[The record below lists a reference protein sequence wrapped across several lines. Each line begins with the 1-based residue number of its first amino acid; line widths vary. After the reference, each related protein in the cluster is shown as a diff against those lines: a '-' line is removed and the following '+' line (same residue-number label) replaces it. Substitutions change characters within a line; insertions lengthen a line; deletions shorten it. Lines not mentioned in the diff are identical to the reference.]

1 MRVLALDVGDRRVG
15 IAISD
20 PIGMLARPLTVVK
33 RSGRDYQ
40 RIADLAKEHGVELIV
55 AGCPRNMDGSEGEQA
70 RKVEAYLAGLEEH
83 IDVPI
88 ELWDERL
95 STFEAQRLMIEAGRR
110 ARERRERIDAAAAA
124 VILQDY
130 LDTGKGRES
139 P

>member
-1 MRVLALDVGDRRVG
+1 MRILALDVGDRRVG
-15 IAISD
+15 VAISD
-20 PIGMLARPLTVVK
+20 PIGMLARPLTVVI

-40 RIADLAKEHGVELIV
+40 RIADLAKEHDVERIV
-55 AGCPRNMDGSEGEQA
+55 AGYPRNMDGSVGEQA

-110 ARERRERIDAAAAA
+110 ARERRARIDAAAAA

>member
-55 AGCPRNMDGSEGEQA
+55 AGYPRNMDGSEGEQA

-88 ELWDERL
+88 ELWDEQL

>member
-1 MRVLALDVGDRRVG
+1 MRILALDVGDRRVG

-20 PIGMLARPLTVVK
+20 PTGMLARPLAVLK

-40 RIADLAKEHGVELIV
+40 SIVDLAKEHGVELIV
-55 AGCPRNMDGSEGEQA
+55 AGFPRNMDGSEGEQA
-70 RKVEAYLAGLEEH
+70 RKAKAYLAGLEKH
-83 IDVPI
+83 INVPV

-95 STFEAQRLMIEAGRR
+95 STFEAQRLMIEAGRC
-110 ARERRERIDAAAAA
+110 ARQRRGRIDAVAAA